1 MLSKYGYILKNIV
14 VLLVISFVMCVVAL
28 NYVVDNNI
36 MHYGDLLQGSM
47 TIFGFYLSQTG
58 WIIFLSIIMSVICTI
73 VSSIIAAIIYFLFKC
88 IFKLFKLIKNKVKH
102 V

>member
-58 WIIFLSIIMSVICTI
+58 WIIFLSIIMSIVSTI
-73 VSSIIAAIIYFLFKC
+73 VSSLFVSLIYILIKYIFRLFKM
-88 IFKLFKLIKNKVKH
+88 LKNKLKH
-102 V
+102 I